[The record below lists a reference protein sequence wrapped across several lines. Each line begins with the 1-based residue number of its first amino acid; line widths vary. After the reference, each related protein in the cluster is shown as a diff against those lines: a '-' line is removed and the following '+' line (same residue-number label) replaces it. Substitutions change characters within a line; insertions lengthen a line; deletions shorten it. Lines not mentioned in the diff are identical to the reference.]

1 METFYLNRKEAAM
14 IKPMFGYRPKPR
26 KFNYPFRHHDP
37 EKEKSRRER
46 LQIKRNH
53 KKYHQGRSVLM
64 YALGLSL
71 VIYIM
76 YLL

>member
-1 METFYLNRKEAAM
+1 M
-14 IKPMFGYRPKPR
+14 ITPMFGHRPKPR
-26 KFNYPFRHHDP
+26 KFNYQFRHHDP

-46 LQIKRNH
+46 LRIERKH
-53 KKYHQGRSVLM
+53 KKYHQGRSVML

-71 VIYIM
+71 VLYIM